1 MLQNDHSISYGLS
14 VMGWLKSWFG
24 ADPPKLFIVI
34 AGAALLMLP
43 LIKINQYGRIIF
55 RKAMLASI
63 MIWVIIFNHKAESST
78 FIIAVAGAA
87 IWWFSIKPSKVLLAL
102 VVLLFIFTCLSPT
115 DLFPRVIRKE
125 WVEPYVLKVVPC
137 IVLWFVIIA
146 QMMGNKLTE
155 RNA

>member
-1 MLQNDHSISYGLS
+1 
-14 VMGWLKSWFG
+14 
-24 ADPPKLFIVI
+24 
-34 AGAALLMLP
+34 MLP